1 MNNLFLIGIC
11 FGRRIIISLP
21 SPMLYRCAQLSAAFN
36 LKGLIKKVFIMLFTV
51 ALIFGC
57 GHNDIL
63 EMYDTRN
70 CILKAN
76 GSNRVAQLAFG

>member
-1 MNNLFLIGIC
+1 
-11 FGRRIIISLP
+11 
-21 SPMLYRCAQLSAAFN
+21 
-36 LKGLIKKVFIMLFTV
+36 MLFTV